1 VKLKGITYLL
11 ILLLAT
17 ASLDDGWACATP
29 DPFDDVLAA
38 QDNEYLASGWQHPK
52 GRSHEGDPPP
62 DGFPHGVGGVPA
74 PAPARATRQGGR
86 PGAPSGPALLYL
98 FMSLQR

>member
-1 VKLKGITYLL
+1 MKLKGITYLL
-11 ILLLAT
+11 VLLLST

-29 DPFDDVLAA
+29 DPVDDVLAA
-38 QDNEYLASGWQHPK
+38 QDNEYLAPGWQHPK
-52 GRSHEGDPPP
+52 GPSHEGDPPLP
-62 DGFPHGVGGVPA
+62 GGPSNGA
-74 PAPARATRQGGR
+74 GGHAAAPARATPLEGR